1 MGTDR
6 MGQESWVSA
15 LAGSV
20 ALYVPSSLSLSS
32 LGLSFPVYKRTNI
45 HICLEILTGI
55 SLAGESG
62 GVKTSQGVG
71 RPSKE

>member
-1 MGTDR
+1 

-20 ALYVPSSLSLSS
+20 ALYVPSSPSLSS

-45 HICLEILTGI
+45 HICLEILMGI

-62 GVKTSQGVG
+62 G
-71 RPSKE
+71 